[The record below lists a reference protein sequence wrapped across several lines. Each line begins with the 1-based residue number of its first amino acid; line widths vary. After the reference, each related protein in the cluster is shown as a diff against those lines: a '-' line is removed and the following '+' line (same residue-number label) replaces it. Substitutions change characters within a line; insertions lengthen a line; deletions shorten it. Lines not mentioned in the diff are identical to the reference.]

1 MIDMMRQTLF
11 LWSVVTL
18 GSLLTVTCALLYFQ
32 RIRLERPAIGV
43 FNGRDIF
50 FLLFFIVVLPLL
62 YLVLPSMVLTGFLI
76 LTFVSAMYITLRP
89 LLLARYVWLIIP
101 SLIVLNVL
109 VTETLLGTRPGW
121 QVYWI
126 LNSIVVLIS
135 VVGVSNL
142 YVQGGMRLR
151 HVSWFALSLGV
162 YDGIFAFVFPITQK
176 LADSFEGRP
185 LDASI
190 GFTIGMY
197 SGNIGIGDLL
207 VYSLFMV
214 AAYKG
219 FGKKGVISSFVV
231 ITIFGALLPAIAPLV
246 ITSLLRGTLGVVIP
260 AQIFFGPAA
269 FITYLW
275 LSRQTP
281 ERSMAQW
288 YSVQATAG
296 RRIVVAQRGQRR
308 ARPVQ
313 PIAEQG
319 VGGQ

>member
-1 MIDMMRQTLF
+1 MIDMVGQTIF
-11 LWSVVTL
+11 LWIVVTI
-18 GSLLTVTCALLYFQ
+18 GSLTTVTCALLYFQ

-50 FLLFFIVVLPLL
+50 FLLFFIVALPLL

-76 LTFVSAMYITLRP
+76 LTFVTAMYITLRP

-101 SLIVLNVL
+101 SLIVVNVL
-109 VTETLLGTRPGW
+109 VTETLLGTRTGW

-135 VVGVSNL
+135 VIGVSNL

-151 HVSWFALSLGV
+151 HISWFALSLGV
-162 YDGIFAFVFPITQK
+162 YDGIFAFVIPITQK

-219 FGKKGVISSFVV
+219 FGKRGVISSFTI
-231 ITIFGALLPAIAPLV
+231 ITIFGAFMPAIAPLV
-246 ITSLLRGTLGVVIP
+246 ITSLMRGTIGIVIP

-269 FITYLW
+269 FVTYLW
-275 LSRQTP
+275 LSRHAP

-288 YSVQATAG
+288 YSIQAATG
-296 RRIVVAQRGQRR
+296 RKIVFAQRAQRR
-308 ARPVQ
+308 VRPVQ
-313 PIAEQG
+313 PVAGQG
-319 VGGQ
+319 VGGR